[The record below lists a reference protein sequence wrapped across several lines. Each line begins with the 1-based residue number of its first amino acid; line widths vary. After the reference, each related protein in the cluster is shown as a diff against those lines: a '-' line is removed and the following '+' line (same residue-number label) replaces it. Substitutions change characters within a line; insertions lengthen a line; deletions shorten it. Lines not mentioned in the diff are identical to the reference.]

1 MYQNQ
6 ISIQDDLKMLE
17 STGISLIELIGSMS
31 IKNQLLNIIS
41 TRA

>member
-17 STGISLIELIGSMS
+17 STGISLIEFIGSMS